1 MTRKRSRRSQRRR
14 WYRMDLHLHTPAS
27 EDWRD
32 PDVDFLDW
40 LRAAEAKDLDIVA
53 MTDHN
58 TVAGYARLQ
67 EEIKRLTWLEET
79 GRILP
84 EEQERLNAYREL
96 LDKILVL
103 PGFEFTAALGFHIL
117 GIFPPNTPVREL
129 EFLLLRLGIP
139 ADKLEAGATA
149 IGATE
154 DVLTAYRLIRE
165 AGGIVIA
172 AHANSSHG
180 VMMRGLGIGG
190 QTRIA
195 YTQDPNLH
203 ALEVTDLGS
212 RSRNSTARF
221 FDGSKPEYPRRMH
234 LIQGSDAH
242 SLEADPKDKNRLGI
256 GDRPTEIALEERTF
270 EAIKAVF
277 ESEEFDRVRKPR
289 ARTVRD
295 PLQEAQRQGEGEQV
309 AFHKRITPKGGER
322 ERILRDVVA
331 LANGRGGRIIVGA
344 SSKRTEP
351 PLGVEHPRL
360 TAREIETDI
369 KERVVPPLSAK
380 VSLSTVRGKH
390 IIIIEVPEG
399 KDKPYTLDNR
409 EVYVRRG
416 RETRLA
422 TRDELIALVR
432 GAEMPTLSAREE
444 EQAALPAVAAPPE
457 IPSPAPSKK
466 EARKESKEA
475 AEVPQPNNGRIPP
488 GDGVEI
494 IGVEERR
501 GKRRYI
507 IRDLRNGTIVSDVT
521 RESAKRLW
529 EYAINRYETAKVDP
543 DRVTWLGDLGI
554 WHLEFRAG
562 KVRYDLVQRLPDGRL
577 VVYYGVTEEGFVGP
591 WAELLPIAQEMAALH
606 LEEQASVPS

>member
-1 MTRKRSRRSQRRR
+1 MTRKKGKRATRRK

-32 PDVDFLDW
+32 PDVTFLDW
-40 LRAAEAKDLDIVA
+40 LRAAEAKELDIVA

-58 TVAGYARLQ
+58 TVAGYKRFR
-67 EEIKRLTWLEET
+67 EEIERLTWLEEI

-84 EEQERLNAYREL
+84 EEQERLSAYREL
-96 LDKILVL
+96 LEKILVL

-117 GIFPPNTPVREL
+117 GIFPPDTPIRKL

-139 ADKLEAGATA
+139 AEMLDAGVTA
-149 IGATE
+149 IGGTE

-165 AGGIVIA
+165 AGGLVIA

-180 VMMRGLGIGG
+180 VMMRGLNIGG

-242 SLEADPKDKNRLGI
+242 SLLADPKDKHRLGI
-256 GDRPTEIALEERTF
+256 GDRPTEIALDEKSF

-277 ESEEFDRVRKPR
+277 ESDAFNRIRKPR
-289 ARTVRD
+289 TRSTSD
-295 PLQEAQRQGEGEQV
+295 PLQKARRVGEGETV
-309 AFHKRITPKGGER
+309 VFHRRITARGGER

-331 LANGRGGRIIVGA
+331 LANTSGGTIIVGA
-344 SSKRTEP
+344 SAKETEP
-351 PLGVEHPRL
+351 PVGVEHPRL
-360 TAREIETDI
+360 TLREIETDLQR
-369 KERVVPPLSAK
+369 RVVPPVHAR
-380 VSLSTVRGKH
+380 VSLNTVRGKY
-390 IIIIEVPEG
+390 IIIIEVPDG
-399 KDKPYTLDNR
+399 KEKPYTLDEH

-416 RETRLA
+416 KETRRA
-422 TRDELIALVR
+422 TREELIALVQGR
-432 GAEMPTLSAREE
+432 SLPPTAP
-444 EQAALPAVAAPPE
+444 ALPVPVSSATTSE
-457 IPSPAPSKK
+457 SPKSDHKSTPK
-466 EARKESKEA
+466 EESLPGPGEQ
-475 AEVPQPNNGRIPP
+475 VLP

-494 IGVEERR
+494 VGVEERR
-501 GKRRYI
+501 GQKRYI
-507 IRDLRNGTIVSDVT
+507 IRDLRNRSIVSDVT
-521 RESAKRLW
+521 KSSAKRLW
-529 EYAINRYETAKVDP
+529 EYAIWRYETEKVDP

-554 WHLEFRAG
+554 WHFEKRAG
-562 KVRYDLVQRLPDGRL
+562 KVRYDLVQRLPDGKI
-577 VVYYGVTEEGFVGP
+577 VVYYGVTEEGFTGP
-591 WAELLPIAQEMAALH
+591 WAELLPIAQEMAALQ
-606 LEEQASVPS
+606 LEDTSA

>member
-1 MTRKRSRRSQRRR
+1 MVSGKRRSRARRR

-32 PDVDFLDW
+32 PDVTFLDW
-40 LRAAEAKDLDIVA
+40 LRAAEAKELDIVA

-58 TVAGYARLQ
+58 TVAGYARFK
-67 EEIKRLTWLEET
+67 EELARLEWLEAT

-84 EEQERLNAYREL
+84 EEKERLDAYREL

-117 GIFPPNTPVREL
+117 GIFPPETPVREL
-129 EFLLLRLGIP
+129 EFLLLKLGIP
-139 ADKLEAGATA
+139 ADKLDAGATA
-149 IGATE
+149 VGATV

-165 AGGIVIA
+165 AGGLVIA

-180 VMMRGLGIGG
+180 VMMRGLNIGG

-256 GDRPTEIALEERTF
+256 GDRPTEIALEEKSF

-277 ESEEFDRVRKPR
+277 ESDEFDRIRKPR
-289 ARTVRD
+289 ARAQTDPVR
-295 PLQEAQRQGEGEQV
+295 EARRKGEGEQL

-331 LANGRGGRIIVGA
+331 LANGKGGRILVGA
-344 SSKRTEP
+344 GSKTTDP
-351 PLGVEHPRL
+351 IVGVEHPRL
-360 TAREIETDI
+360 TARELETHI
-369 KERVVPPLSAK
+369 AKRVVPALK
-380 VSLSTVRGKH
+380 VSVTPVAIRGKYV
-390 IIIIEVPEG
+390 ILIDVPEG
-399 KDKPYTLDNR
+399 QDKPYALDGR
-409 EVYVRRG
+409 EIYVRRG
-416 RETRLA
+416 KETRLA
-422 TRDELIALVR
+422 TRDEIIALVR
-432 GAEMPTLSAREE
+432 GT
-444 EQAALPAVAAPPE
+444 ALPAPAQPTQVPALVPVEPAPTAGATRPRGGKEAPP
-457 IPSPAPSKK
+457 
-466 EARKESKEA
+466 
-475 AEVPQPNNGRIPP
+475 QDHTGRTPP

-494 IGVEERR
+494 VGVEERK
-501 GKRRYI
+501 GKKYYTV
-507 IRDLRNGTIVSDVT
+507 RDLRNNQVVKDVT
-521 RESAKRLW
+521 RDSAKHLW
-529 EYAINRYETAKVDP
+529 AYAIQRYESTKVDP
-543 DRVTWLGDLGI
+543 DRVTWFGDLGI
-554 WHLEFRAG
+554 WHLEYRAG
-562 KVRYDLVQRLPDGRL
+562 KVRYDLVQRLPDGRI
-577 VVYYGVTEEGFVGP
+577 VVYYGVTEDGFTGP
-591 WAELLPIAQEMAALH
+591 WADLLPIAREMAALH
-606 LEEQASVPS
+606 LDTSSRTST